1 VVKNKKII
9 VGLLILVGFMIAQG
23 NIEKKTKG
31 METQIRTIQ
40 LPSLELP
47 QPQPVYPRDE
57 LKRRI
62 MEDWIRKCE
71 SFGIE
76 YSIETPE
83 EKEEN
88 PRQIGEIKG
97 EKIVLKSV
105 CPIGLE
111 RKILN
116 TILEIKEKYP
126 VLLESCKMT
135 ATDKGESIEIG
146 YVVFGS

>member
-9 VGLLILVGFMIAQG
+9 VGLLIFVGFLIAQG
-23 NIEKKTKG
+23 NIEKKTKDI
-31 METQIRTIQ
+31 ETQMKTIQ
-40 LPSLELP
+40 IPSLELP

-57 LKRRI
+57 LKSRI

-71 SFGIE
+71 SLGIE
-76 YSIETPE
+76 YSVEAP
-83 EKEEN
+83 KEEN

-116 TILEIKEKYP
+116 TILEMKEKYP